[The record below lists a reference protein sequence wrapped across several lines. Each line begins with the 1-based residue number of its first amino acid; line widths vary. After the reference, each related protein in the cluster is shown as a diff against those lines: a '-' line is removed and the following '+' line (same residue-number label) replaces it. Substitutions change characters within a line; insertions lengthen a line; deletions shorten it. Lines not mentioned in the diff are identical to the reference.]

1 MIKELE
7 DKEGL
12 LPVETGNFL
21 KNVYKEFCRISDL
34 CTKSKNSEYIN
45 NKLKKLNECMNDLS
59 YGRKL
64 RDKDITDENLIK
76 EGKAIFLDIKR
87 CLLEDKLENAL
98 SYLEKNGENIDG
110 FESEKLIGIP
120 KIIEDLKN
128 GKEVTS
134 DMINGTGNYEPNN
147 DNIDP
152 TKLKEELKKEISN
165 WSKKFSIWNVEFN
178 TLETLMVQRGT
189 DLNSDGYGKFMQK
202 VMGRY
207 MKEISL
213 IDKRSMVAAGIR
225 YYQKSNPSAKP
236 EKNDEDYERAKR
248 ARRLSKK

>member
-1 MIKELE
+1 M
-7 DKEGL
+7 
-12 LPVETGNFL
+12 
-21 KNVYKEFCRISDL
+21 
-34 CTKSKNSEYIN
+34 
-45 NKLKKLNECMNDLS
+45 
-59 YGRKL
+59 
-64 RDKDITDENLIK
+64 
-76 EGKAIFLDIKR
+76 
-87 CLLEDKLENAL
+87 
-98 SYLEKNGENIDG
+98 
-110 FESEKLIGIP
+110 IGIP

-165 WSKKFSIWNVEFN
+165 WNKKFSIWNVEFN
-178 TLETLMVQRGT
+178 TLETLMVQSGT

-213 IDKRSMVAAGIR
+213 IDKRSMVAAGIK
-225 YYQKSNPSAKP
+225 YYQKSKP
-236 EKNDEDYERAKR
+236 PTKSKENDEDYKEKLGKYLNDKKAFEVKE
-248 ARRLSKK
+248 ASKKFGAILKGAGQIMQKMLQGQKLGMRNLMVQ

>member
-1 MIKELE
+1 MSFGCSGGTNENHNVINEINEKIDDLKYFFSKEE
-7 DKEGL
+7 IENFERREGL
-12 LPVETGNFL
+12 ILREARKFL
-21 KNVYKEFCRISDL
+21 ENVHKEFGEISDL

-45 NKLKKLNECMNDLS
+45 DKLKKLKEYMNNLS
-59 YGRKL
+59 YWRKL

-76 EGKAIFLDIKR
+76 DAKDIFLDIKR

-165 WSKKFSIWNVEFN
+165 WNKKFSIWNVEFN
-178 TLETLMVQRGT
+178 TLETLMAQSGT

-202 VMGRY
+202 VFGRY
-207 MKEISL
+207 MK
-213 IDKRSMVAAGIR
+213 KFC
-225 YYQKSNPSAKP
+225 
-236 EKNDEDYERAKR
+236 
-248 ARRLSKK
+248 

>member
-1 MIKELE
+1 MSFGCSGGTNENHNVINEINEKIDDLKYFFSKEE
-7 DKEGL
+7 IENFERREGL
-12 LPVETGNFL
+12 ILREARKFL
-21 KNVYKEFCRISDL
+21 ENVHKEFGEISDL

-45 NKLKKLNECMNDLS
+45 DKLKKLKEYMNNLS
-59 YGRKL
+59 YWRKL

-76 EGKAIFLDIKR
+76 DAKDIFLDIKR

-152 TKLKEELKKEISN
+152 TKLKEELEKEISN

-178 TLETLMVQRGT
+178 TLETLMAQSGT

-202 VMGRY
+202 VFGRY
-207 MKEISL
+207 MK
-213 IDKRSMVAAGIR
+213 KFC
-225 YYQKSNPSAKP
+225 
-236 EKNDEDYERAKR
+236 
-248 ARRLSKK
+248 